1 MYEINYT
8 VEAKED
14 LKSFRKFE
22 QQFLADEIEGRL
34 RFEPAVPARNRKK
47 LRPNDLAEWELRID
61 RFRVFYDVQ
70 DVVKIVKVVAI
81 GQKQGNKVIVHGE
94 EYDL

>member
-1 MYEINYT
+1 MYEIIYT
-8 VEAKED
+8 IEAEED
-14 LKSFRKFE
+14 IKSFRKFE
-22 QQFLADEIEGRL
+22 QQFLVDEIDRHL
-34 RFEPAVPARNRKK
+34 QFEPAIPTRKRKK

-70 DVVKIVKVVAI
+70 EVVKIVKIVAI
-81 GQKQGNKVIVHGE
+81 GQKQGNKVFVHGE